1 MSFVYFICFAMVVVG
16 TVFILKLTP
25 EQMTKDLSFL
35 FNRKKSLR
43 DRSLTATGRKKS
55 RRITVELQ
63 KIRTALEE
71 TGKEKQLS
79 VAIAASVILMIGGAV
94 VAVLMHNPFL
104 IPVLAVAFAMIPF
117 AYLMRTISV
126 YDAQVKG
133 ELETALSIITTSYVR
148 SDNIISAVS
157 ENIRHLK
164 PPLRGIF
171 ESFVAESTT
180 ITPDVRV
187 AIMHMRDK
195 ISDTIFE
202 EWCDTLVSCQNDRT
216 LKDTLMP
223 VVSKLTDVRLVNN
236 SLKTMLSEVRREYY
250 MMVAMVVA
258 NIPLLYCLNKDWYNA
273 LMNTMF
279 GKIVLAICG
288 VVIVVTFF
296 KMNKYTKPV
305 EYKR

>member
-1 MSFVYFICFAMVVVG
+1 MTFIYLICFVLLVIG
-16 TVFILKLTP
+16 TMFVIKITP
-25 EQMTKDLSFL
+25 DQLTKDLSFL

-43 DRSLTATGRKKS
+43 DKSLTATGKKKS
-55 RRITVELQ
+55 RRFAVELQ

-104 IPVLAVAFAMIPF
+104 IPVLAVAFALIPF
-117 AYLMRTISV
+117 AYLMRTISI
-126 YDAQVKG
+126 YDSQVKG

-164 PPLRGIF
+164 PPLRGVF
-171 ESFVAESTT
+171 ESFVAEATT

-258 NIPLLYCLNKDWYNA
+258 NIPLLYVLNKDWYNA
-273 LMNTMF
+273 LMNTVF

-296 KMNKYTKPV
+296 KMHKYTKPV

>member
-1 MSFVYFICFAMVVVG
+1 MSFVYFICFALVVVG
-16 TVFILKLTP
+16 TVFVLKLTP

-63 KIRTALEE
+63 KIKTALEE

>member
-43 DRSLTATGRKKS
+43 DRSLTATGKKKS

-63 KIRTALEE
+63 KIKVALEE